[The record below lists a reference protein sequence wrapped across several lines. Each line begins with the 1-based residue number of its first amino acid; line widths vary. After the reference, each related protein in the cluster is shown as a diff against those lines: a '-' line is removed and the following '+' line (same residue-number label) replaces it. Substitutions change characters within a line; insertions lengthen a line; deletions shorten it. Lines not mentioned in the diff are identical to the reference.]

1 MATGTIIVLS
11 VLITIFMNMWCLDM
25 MLSTGACS
33 SALWTRGLRIF
44 LLIPPFAIIF
54 TICCVLIETGSEIV
68 QWLVNVIKNAIR

>member
-1 MATGTIIVLS
+1 MTAGLIVLLLLT
-11 VLITIFMNMWCLDM
+11 LIILNTWCLDM

-54 TICCVLIETGSEIV
+54 TICCVLIETGSEFV